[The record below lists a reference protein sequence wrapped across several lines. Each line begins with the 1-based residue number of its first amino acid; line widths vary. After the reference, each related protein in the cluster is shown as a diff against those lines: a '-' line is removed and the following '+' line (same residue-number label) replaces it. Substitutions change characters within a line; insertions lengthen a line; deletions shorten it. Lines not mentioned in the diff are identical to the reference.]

1 MRHISSV
8 KKKIKNI
15 ALIMAEHIKTDMVII
30 MGIVAILLM
39 DMLTRA
45 IEKIG

>member
-1 MRHISSV
+1 MRHTSSV
-8 KKKIKNI
+8 KKKIENI
-15 ALIMAEHIKTDMVII
+15 ALIIAEDMEMDTMIVTN
-30 MGIVAILLM
+30 IVAILLM